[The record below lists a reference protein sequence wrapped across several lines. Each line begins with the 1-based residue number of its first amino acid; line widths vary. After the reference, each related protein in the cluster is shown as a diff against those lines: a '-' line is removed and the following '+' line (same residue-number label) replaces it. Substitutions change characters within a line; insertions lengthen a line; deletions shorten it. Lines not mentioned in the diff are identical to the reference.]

1 MQEILSISALNVRN
15 VVLSSQLQTSSW
27 RLLKLVY
34 RATRIIKGSI
44 NFFARIL
51 HNELRKARRLKPLK
65 IIIIKMV
72 LVDDEL
78 PISSTRIRHR
88 EIDEE
93 GRIIRY

>member
-1 MQEILSISALNVRN
+1 M
-15 VVLSSQLQTSSW
+15 
-27 RLLKLVY
+27 
-34 RATRIIKGSI
+34 
-44 NFFARIL
+44 
-51 HNELRKARRLKPLK
+51 RKARRLKPLK

-93 GRIIRY
+93 GHKIRYYNIIHEAKILIRINEVFPISSFL